1 MLVGYMRVSTN
12 SDRQV
17 LDLQRDALL
26 AAAVDELVTTALAR
40 QIETPLGHGVSRLE
54 SKGR

>member
-26 AAAVDELVTTALAR
+26 PAAVDELVTTALAR
-40 QIETPLGHGVSRLE
+40 QIETPLRTGLSRLE

>member
-1 MLVGYMRVSTN
+1 MRVSTN

-40 QIETPLGHGVSRLE
+40 QIETPLRTGLSRLE